1 MLATPLPGLKVFAR
15 DAVFRGSHMID
26 LHTLSNLY
34 IAVNLIFPSFGMP
47 LGKITLALL
56 GCRP

>member
-1 MLATPLPGLKVFAR
+1 LQKSFRRACSGIRINLRVDMLATPLPGLKVFAR

-34 IAVNLIFPSFGMP
+34 D
-47 LGKITLALL
+47 
-56 GCRP
+56 